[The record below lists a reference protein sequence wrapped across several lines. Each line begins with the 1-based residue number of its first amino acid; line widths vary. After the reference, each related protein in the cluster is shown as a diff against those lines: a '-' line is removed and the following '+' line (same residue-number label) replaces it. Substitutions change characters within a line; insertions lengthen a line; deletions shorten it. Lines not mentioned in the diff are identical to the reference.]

1 MHGTESSLER
11 VWHCG
16 LQHTS
21 DSNRDLAAA
30 RQRHSE
36 AMARELED
44 ARARARNSELELAK
58 KEAGHGREV
67 RDPNLQKLVIGL
79 GCEGASVLSCAWVL
93 DRMKVCPAAGC
104 ARGAAP

>member
-1 MHGTESSLER
+1 MALCPSTHDVESLLER
-11 VWHCG
+11 AWRWG

-67 RDPNLQKLVIGL
+67 R
-79 GCEGASVLSCAWVL
+79 GCCQEIP
-93 DRMKVCPAAGC
+93 RFM
-104 ARGAAP
+104 

>member
-1 MHGTESSLER
+1 M
-11 VWHCG
+11 
-16 LQHTS
+16 QHTS

-67 RDPNLQKLVIGL
+67 RGHSRV
-79 GCEGASVLSCAWVL
+79 
-93 DRMKVCPAAGC
+93 
-104 ARGAAP
+104 